1 MIWVLVVPVCLLMSV
16 VLTAL
21 ADRALREPEEPPTP
35 PCAHPWYIDG
45 RCIVC
50 GMPR

>member
-1 MIWVLVVPVCLLMSV
+1 VIWVLVIPACLLMTV

-21 ADRALREPEEPPTP
+21 ADGALREEEEVEE

-50 GMPR
+50 GHPR

>member
-1 MIWVLVVPVCLLMSV
+1 MTWILIPLLLLASV
-16 VLTAL
+16 ALTWL
-21 ADRALREPEEPPTP
+21 AHRALREDETPPED

-50 GMPR
+50 GVPR